1 MDRFCVTVSKSTTVD
16 RSNTQNTYSIVKYLN
31 VKKYLYTRSEVS
43 INDTSGYSA
52 ACCLTPNLKVCKILL
67 L

>member
-31 VKKYLYTRSEVS
+31 VTKYLYTRSEVS
-43 INDTSGYSA
+43 INDTGG
-52 ACCLTPNLKVCKILL
+52 
-67 L
+67 